1 MREMTAAAARKSALW
16 AQGFADARP
25 TGIPTRRHIRSVL
38 DRIGLFQI
46 DSVSVAARAHYVPL
60 FSRIG
65 VYDRGLLD
73 SAAWSHRARTPRML
87 AEYWAH
93 EAAFI
98 PVEDWPLF
106 RWRMHRYRHGRW
118 AGEARVLD
126 RNPTLAADVLDVIR
140 AVGPSSARDVEKHL
154 EVDRPDRKGPW
165 WDRSD
170 TKVVCEQLFAAG
182 ALAVDKRV
190 AFTRHYD
197 LTDRVVPERI
207 LAQEYSEEESIRRLV
222 GRSAW
227 ALGVATES
235 DLRDYY
241 RLSPAQIKPA
251 VEDLVEDGVLHAV
264 SVRGWDVPAYMH
276 RDVRTPRRV
285 EGAALLCP
293 FDPLVFFRP
302 RTERMF
308 DFRYRLEIYTPAH
321 KRVHGYYVF
330 PFLLDGELVA
340 RVDVKADR
348 ARGALEVRSAFV
360 EAGARPERVVEPLLS
375 ELYRMAEW
383 LELGEVTVD
392 KRGDLAPLLAAAAKR
407 PREV

>member
-1 MREMTAAAARKSALW
+1 MREMTAAAARRSALW
-16 AQGFADARP
+16 AQGFADAKP
-25 TGIPTRRHIRSVL
+25 AGVPTRRHVRSVL
-38 DRIGLFQI
+38 DRLRLFQI

-65 VYDRGLLD
+65 AYDRGLLD
-73 SAAWSHRARTPRML
+73 SAAWSHSARTPRLL

-98 PVEDWPLF
+98 PIEDWPLF

-140 AVGPSSARDVEKHL
+140 GVGPCSARDVEKHL

-170 TKVVCEQLFAAG
+170 TKVVCEQLFASG

-197 LTDRVVPERI
+197 LTERVIPEKI
-207 LAQEYSEEESIRRLV
+207 LAQAFSEEESIRRLV
-222 GRSAW
+222 GRSAR

-241 RLSPAQIKPA
+241 RLSPAQSKPA
-251 VEDLVEDGVLHAV
+251 VDDLVEDGVLESV
-264 SVRGWDVPAYMH
+264 TVRGWDTPAFVH

-285 EGAALLCP
+285 EAAALLCP
-293 FDPLVFFRP
+293 FDPLVFCRP
-302 RTERMF
+302 RTERIF

-330 PFLLDGELVA
+330 PFLLDGALVA
-340 RVDVKADR
+340 RVDLKADR
-348 ARGALEVRSAFV
+348 PRKTLEVRSAFA
-360 EAGARPERVVEPLLS
+360 ETGARPAQVVEPLLS
-375 ELYRMAEW
+375 ELRRMAEW
-383 LELGEVTVD
+383 LGLEHVMVD
-392 KRGDLAPLLAAAAKR
+392 KRGDLAQLLAVAAKR